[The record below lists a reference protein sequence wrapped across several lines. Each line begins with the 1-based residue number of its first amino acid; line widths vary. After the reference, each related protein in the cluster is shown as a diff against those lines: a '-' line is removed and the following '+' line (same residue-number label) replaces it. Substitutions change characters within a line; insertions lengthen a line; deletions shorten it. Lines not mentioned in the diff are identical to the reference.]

1 MTFFK
6 NIICG
11 MIIGIANIIPGVS
24 GGTFAVILNV
34 YDQLIGAISGF
45 RKNWKKSLAL
55 LIPVALG
62 AGIGILLFANLIG
75 ICLEKFPMVT
85 NFFFIGLIVGSCPLI
100 VRKAMEHKFQAPGI
114 IPFFITLLIMI
125 LIALFAP
132 SSDTSAVTRALTVPG
147 FFMLMLYSAI
157 AAAGMIIPG
166 ISGSML
172 MMIFGCYMTVLTA
185 IKEMNIL
192 LLIPVAIGVL
202 IGILG
207 GAKLINLVLKK
218 FPQMTYFAILGLVIG
233 SLAVLFKNAGMVFSL
248 QTVFAVLFLI
258 LGMVIALIFGSERFQ
273 NIFRKDNEPSL
284 EKTDESKR
292 LA

>member
-1 MTFFK
+1 
-6 NIICG
+6 
-11 MIIGIANIIPGVS
+11 
-24 GGTFAVILNV
+24 
-34 YDQLIGAISGF
+34 
-45 RKNWKKSLAL
+45 
-55 LIPVALG
+55 
-62 AGIGILLFANLIG
+62 
-75 ICLEKFPMVT
+75 
-85 NFFFIGLIVGSCPLI
+85 
-100 VRKAMEHKFQAPGI
+100 
-114 IPFFITLLIMI
+114 
-125 LIALFAP
+125 
-132 SSDTSAVTRALTVPG
+132 
-147 FFMLMLYSAI
+147 
-157 AAAGMIIPG
+157 
-166 ISGSML
+166 ML